1 MFRILVTSTLVIIFI
16 TLLFS
21 HDLFAIKQ
29 TTRITKLPKK
39 KEVKIKISWKERNNQ
54 ILHDS
59 VCFNY
64 PEGDIVY
71 RDCRQKAREVFR
83 ERCDK
88 YEDLYKKTRYPYN
101 KDHKRNMDMYCR
113 SASTY
118 WP

>member
-1 MFRILVTSTLVIIFI
+1 MFRILFIFMLVIFFN

-21 HDLFAIKQ
+21 NDSFAIKQ

-39 KEVKIKISWKERNNQ
+39 KESKIKVSWKERNNQ

-64 PEGDIVY
+64 QEGDIIY
-71 RDCRQKAREVFR
+71 RDCRQEAREVFR
-83 ERCDK
+83 ERCNS
-88 YEDLYKKTRYPYN
+88 YEDLYKRGRYPYN
-101 KDHKRNMDMYCR
+101 KDHKRQMEKYCR
-113 SASTY
+113 SASLY